1 MLVLV
6 SFAMLILRGYRI
18 ALRCADPFSFLVT
31 AGITTLLALQV
42 FLNVAV
48 VTNLLPCTGI
58 SLPFFSYGGTALI
71 IQLVEMGIFLSAS
84 TERVHKGDRIE

>member
-1 MLVLV
+1 ML
-6 SFAMLILRGYRI
+6 SIQAAMVFS
-18 ALRCADPFSFLVT
+18 ALC

-58 SLPFFSYGGTALI
+58 SLPLFSYGGTALI
-71 IQLVEMGIFLSAS
+71 LQLAEMGIVLSAS
-84 TERVHKGDRIE
+84 RETEAA